1 MHKKRLSLG
10 FALVIAM
17 LILLGKPSF
26 ANVRFQIKTS
36 SQEAELFLINVRIS
50 HYTFHGTTGK
60 NIATKIFPS
69 NQSHLIRISFTNP
82 ILYNN
87 VYVNYYHP
95 EYLHEVKTSKKI
107 PSLFQT
113 VSFPEFQPQKYLDYI
128 HSEDTLKKNP
138 PAIIGGVRD
147 HVYYFLNN
155 YLPQLDKL
163 EENQEEELSQ
173 YLALFQELSKY
184 AENTLKSSTHA
195 YSDSVEKHR
204 KENPN
209 YAMKLKRHERNL
221 FKKLTDDL
229 IKINWLLSLSRVER
243 NQYRELR
250 EKLKKPSEFINSIIT
265 SDDQDRI
272 YQFLN
277 QYLNS
282 RSNKNLEK
290 QISWTNETTKI
301 SYTLIHRARF
311 TRIKDK
317 DRLHCFK
324 NTLQVDLTHLYPASI
339 PNLKPNLSNNYCH
352 IPPNDWKMEQ
362 H

>member
-1 MHKKRLSLG
+1 
-10 FALVIAM
+10 
-17 LILLGKPSF
+17 
-26 ANVRFQIKTS
+26 
-36 SQEAELFLINVRIS
+36 
-50 HYTFHGTTGK
+50 
-60 NIATKIFPS
+60 
-69 NQSHLIRISFTNP
+69 
-82 ILYNN
+82 
-87 VYVNYYHP
+87 
-95 EYLHEVKTSKKI
+95 
-107 PSLFQT
+107 
-113 VSFPEFQPQKYLDYI
+113 
-128 HSEDTLKKNP
+128 
-138 PAIIGGVRD
+138 
-147 HVYYFLNN
+147 
-155 YLPQLDKL
+155 L

-184 AENTLKSSTHA
+184 AENTLKFSTHA
-195 YSDSVEKHR
+195 YSDFVEKHR

-265 SDDQDRI
+265 SHDQDRI

-282 RSNKNLEK
+282 RSNENLEK
-290 QISWTNETTKI
+290 QIAWTNETTKI

-317 DRLHCFK
+317 DRLQCFK

-339 PNLKPNLSNNYCH
+339 PNLKPDLSNNYCH
-352 IPPNDWKMEQ
+352 IPPNDWKMEKN
-362 H
+362 